1 MELRIDFP
9 RLPENKSL
17 EDMRAELDD
26 VLEDD
31 GWLLTSGMTGERGF
45 VELELEDE
53 KMNPKYGIMAVKN
66 YLQRAG
72 FDPYTTMELAGTK
85 TRIFD

>member
-9 RLPENKSL
+9 KLPGGKSL
-17 EDMRAELDD
+17 MDMRRELDE
-26 VLEDD
+26 V
-31 GWLLTSGMTGERGF
+31 
-45 VELELEDE
+45 LEDE
-53 KMNPKYGIMAVKN
+53 KINPKYGIMAVKA

-72 FDPYTTMELAGTK
+72 FDKYTTMDLQGTK

>member
-9 RLPENKSL
+9 KLPGGKSL
-17 EDMRAELDD
+17 MDMRRELDE

-31 GWLLTSGMTGERGF
+31 GWLLASGHAGAAGV
-45 VELELEDE
+45 VEWELEDE
-53 KMNPKYGIMAVKN
+53 KINPKYGIMAVKA

-72 FDPYTTMELAGTK
+72 FDKYTTMDLQGTK

>member
-9 RLPENKSL
+9 KLPGGKSL
-17 EDMRAELDD
+17 MDMRRELDE

-31 GWLLTSGMTGERGF
+31 GWLLASGQEGEAGF

-53 KMNPKYGIMAVKN
+53 KINPKYGIMAVKA
-66 YLQRAG
+66 YLQRAE
-72 FDPYTTMELAGTK
+72 FPRDTTVEIGCMEIG
-85 TRIFD
+85 IYE

>member
-9 RLPENKSL
+9 KLPGGKSL
-17 EDMRAELDD
+17 MDMRRELDE

-31 GWLLTSGMTGERGF
+31 GWRLASGQEGEAGF

-53 KMNPKYGIMAVKN
+53 KINPKYGIMAVKA

-72 FDPYTTMELAGTK
+72 FDKYTTMDLQGTK

>member
-9 RLPENKSL
+9 KLPEGKSL
-17 EDMRAELDD
+17 MDMRRELDE

-31 GWLLTSGMTGERGF
+31 GWLLASGQEGEAGF

-53 KMNPKYGIMAVKN
+53 KINPKYGIMAVK
-66 YLQRAG
+66 AG
-72 FDPYTTMELAGTK
+72 FDKYTTMDLQGTK

>member
-9 RLPENKSL
+9 KLPGGKSL
-17 EDMRAELDD
+17 MDMRRELDE

-31 GWLLTSGMTGERGF
+31 GWLLASGQEGEAGF

-53 KMNPKYGIMAVKN
+53 KINPKYGIMAVKA

-72 FDPYTTMELAGTK
+72 FDKYTTMDLQGKK

>member
-9 RLPENKSL
+9 ALPQGKDL
-17 EDMRAELDD
+17 AQMKAELDE
-26 VLEDD
+26 VLADD
-31 GWLLTSGMTGERGF
+31 GWLLGSGQSGQSGY

-66 YLQRAG
+66 YLQKAG
-72 FDPYTTMELAGTK
+72 FDPATTMDLQGTK
-85 TRIFD
+85 TPIFD

>member
-9 RLPENKSL
+9 VLPEGKDL
-17 EDMRAELDD
+17 DQMKRELDE

-31 GWLLTSGMTGERGF
+31 GWLLASGQTGDSGF

-53 KMNPKYGIMAVKN
+53 KLNPKYGIMAVKA

-72 FDPYTTMELAGTK
+72 FDKYTTIDLQGHK